1 MKNESVIKQQRTFKK
16 NIPVNENERERKKT
30 YLWSK
35 RRRRRLLGLVLGVGG
50 GVVVVVV
57 QVSGMVVVEA
67 VGGRQ
72 RRPLQL
78 EEKERACEHVRTWL
92 ILHVK
97 LMSRVC
103 RI

>member
-1 MKNESVIKQQRTFKK
+1 
-16 NIPVNENERERKKT
+16 
-30 YLWSK
+30 
-35 RRRRRLLGLVLGVGG
+35 
-50 GVVVVVV
+50 VVVVVV